1 MGQLA
6 AVLVSGGVALVVGGI
21 GVVVALV
28 QVRRERRRWMAG
40 LSVAWSVELH
50 RARIATYPE
59 AMSALLPLSEASTE
73 PPNKETAWHVAE
85 RLNAWLYSAGGLCA
99 SATTR
104 GALLGLRQ
112 HCRRWAADGRR
123 PDDLYE
129 WRDLLI
135 AFLRY
140 DLDLPGLEDYDFDL
154 EPSQLAR
161 FQAELRRLDRATDR
175 RAPR

>member
-1 MGQLA
+1 MDQLVTA
-6 AVLVSGGVALVVGGI
+6 LISGGVALVVGGL
-21 GVVVALV
+21 GLAVALA
-28 QVRRERRRWMAG
+28 QIRRERKRWMAD
-40 LSVAWSVELH
+40 LKVAWSVELH
-50 RARIATYPE
+50 KTRLATYPE
-59 AMSALLPLSEASTE
+59 AMTALLPLSEASTE

-85 RLNAWLYSAGGLCA
+85 RLNAWLYSAGGLSA

-123 PDDLYE
+123 PDDLYQ

-154 EPSQLAR
+154 ETSQLGH
-161 FQAELRRLDRATDR
+161 FQAELHRLEREIDR
-175 RAPR
+175 R